1 MIESIIFFIVIL
13 NFLCF
18 MNMFA
23 DFFKFFKCRLF
34 NKIPGNENF
43 CVQWDITETNNWIR
57 LLNFDNNS
65 SFLFSTPVPKQ

>member
-18 MNMFA
+18 MNLFA

-34 NKIPGNENF
+34 NKIPGNLHKTFENNETL
-43 CVQWDITETNNWIR
+43 DTNNWIR
-57 LLNFDNNS
+57 LVTFDEKS
-65 SFLFSTPVPKQ
+65 